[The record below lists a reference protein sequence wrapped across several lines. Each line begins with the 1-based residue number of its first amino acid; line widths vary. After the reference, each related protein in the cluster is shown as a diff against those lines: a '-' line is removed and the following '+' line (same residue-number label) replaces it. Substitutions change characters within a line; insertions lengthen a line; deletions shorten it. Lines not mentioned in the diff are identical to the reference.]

1 MTFKLL
7 LDQNLIMIHLK
18 FNSNFKSLVTCGWI
32 RVLRMALLSLSIYK
46 KKTKKKKKK
55 KKKKKGSK
63 AMYILTL
70 IWMDMDVFEFRS
82 PPYIASP

>member
-46 KKTKKKKKK
+46 KKKKKKKK
-55 KKKKKGSK
+55 KNKNKESK
-63 AMYILTL
+63 PIYILPKK
-70 IWMDMDVFEFRS
+70 WMDMEVFEFRS

>member
-46 KKTKKKKKK
+46 NKKKKKK
-55 KKKKKGSK
+55 KKKKEKERKQSHVHSDPN
-63 AMYILTL
+63 
-70 IWMDMDVFEFRS
+70 MDGHGCL
-82 PPYIASP
+82 